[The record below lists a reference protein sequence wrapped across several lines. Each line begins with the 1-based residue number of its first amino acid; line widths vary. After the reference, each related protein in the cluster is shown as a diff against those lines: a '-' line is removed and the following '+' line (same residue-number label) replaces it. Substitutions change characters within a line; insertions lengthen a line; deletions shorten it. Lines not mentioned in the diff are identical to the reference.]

1 MLNVPEELGA
11 TNPRFLKTA
20 MCRCTSSPH
29 VHYFKYFRDYS
40 AIARGVARARVL
52 NVSKEVLMVKD
63 VITDWLRTIRR
74 SIEFKVEFV
83 F

>member
-11 TNPRFLKTA
+11 KNPRFLKTA
-20 MCRCTSSPH
+20 MCTSSPH

-52 NVSKEVLMVKD
+52 NVSKEVLMVND